1 MIEVKNL
8 TKDYGATR
16 AIENV
21 SFTVPTGQVMGFL
34 GPNGAGK
41 TTTMKIITGFMPP
54 TDGQVLVD
62 SLDAIEHSLEVR
74 RKIGYLPENTPLYT
88 DMDVVGYLT
97 FVQRLRGLPRSEHE
111 ARTRRMIELCGLGE
125 MLKKDIGELSKGYRQ
140 RVGVAQAMIHDPEI
154 LILDEPTVGLDPNQ
168 IVEIRD
174 LIKEL
179 GRAKTLILCTHILPE
194 VDATCDRVLIINWGK
209 IVADGTPAT
218 LRAAASGHD
227 RLTVEIKGPPDQ
239 VRSALEALPGAAR
252 VAKADGADAEP
263 VTAGCGRFVVES
275 PAGKDLREMVFAMV
289 RDRQW
294 ILLEMH
300 REATRLEDVFRQL
313 TVGADALSGGGGAS

>member
-1 MIEVKNL
+1 MIEVRNL
-8 TKDYGATR
+8 TKDYGANR
-16 AIENV
+16 AIADV
-21 SFTVPTGQVMGFL
+21 TFTVPTGQILGFL

-54 TDGQVLVD
+54 TEGQVLVD
-62 SLDAIEHSLEVR
+62 NMDAIDHSLEVR

-88 DMDVVGYLT
+88 DMDIIGYLT
-97 FVQRLRGLPRSEHE
+97 FVQRLRGLPKSEH
-111 ARTRRMIELCGLGE
+111 AVRTKRMIELCGLGE

-194 VDATCDRVLIINWGK
+194 VDATCDRVLIINRGK
-209 IVADGTPAT
+209 IVADGSPGQ

-227 RLTVEIKGPPDQ
+227 RLTVEIKGPSGEI
-239 VRSALEALPGAAR
+239 RAALEGISGAAR
-252 VAKADGADAEP
+252 VATADRDGAEP
-263 VTAGCGRFVVES
+263 PLAGCARFVVES
-275 PAGKDLREMVFAMV
+275 APGKDLRETVFGIV
-289 RDRQW
+289 REKQW

-313 TVGADALSGGGGAS
+313 TVGADAGASIGGDR